1 MRSSGSI
8 GRESIELY
16 APQHAVSHDTGG
28 LLILKDPANEDLL
41 GSYRR
46 AETGERRRLLAEA
59 AALPLPAAT
68 VFAGRVPMAVDIEWF
83 FTTCELCALMA
94 QVQDLPVTQIN
105 PGVAS
110 PNQWERVSYKG
121 GSETGVLSLVTGLK
135 ALDGREFCVAAVWND
150 QAALDETAFIG
161 MYAGLIEALAT
172 GATVH
177 LITSTGR
184 ST

>member
-1 MRSSGSI
+1 MRSSGLSAA
-8 GRESIELY
+8 ESIESY
-16 APQHAVSHDTGG
+16 APRNTPFLTTREAF
-28 LLILKDPANEDLL
+28 ILKDPANEDLL

-46 AETGERRRLLAEA
+46 AETRRTPPAPRASS
-59 AALPLPAAT
+59 ALPLPAAT
-68 VFAGRVPMAVDIEWF
+68 VFAGPAPMAVDIEWF
-83 FTTCELCALMA
+83 FTTYELCALMA

-135 ALDGREFCVAAVWND
+135 ARDGREFCVAAVWND

-172 GATVH
+172 A
-177 LITSTGR
+177 SDR
-184 ST
+184 SSHHINR